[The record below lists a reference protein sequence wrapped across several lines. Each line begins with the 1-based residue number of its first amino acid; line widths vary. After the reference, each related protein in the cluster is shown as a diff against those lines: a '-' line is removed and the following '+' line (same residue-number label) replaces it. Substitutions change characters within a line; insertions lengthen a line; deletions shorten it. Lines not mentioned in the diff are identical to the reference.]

1 MKNRIVEMAKE
12 VFETL
17 GCGFREDVYGQALAI
32 EFRKAGIKY
41 GKEHNC
47 EIFYKGECVG
57 VDRPDFII
65 GNLIVELKAK
75 GKLNES
81 DVAQLNTYLRS
92 LKKKRGMV
100 INFPTTGEE
109 IEVECN

>member
-1 MKNRIVEMAKE
+1 MAKE
-12 VFETL
+12 VFNTL
-17 GCGFREDVYGQALAI
+17 GAGFKEDVYGQALAI
-32 EFRKAGIKY
+32 ELRKAGIEY

-57 VDRPDFII
+57 VDRPDFIV
-65 GNLIVELKAK
+65 GDLIIELKAK
-75 GKLNES
+75 GSISDS

-100 INFPTTGEE
+100 INFPACGEE
-109 IEVECN
+109 IEVQCS